1 MANNP
6 YVNKVQYGNT
16 VLIDLTGDTATAAD
30 VVSGKTFHDAT
41 GASKIGS
48 YIQPESEDNHDST
61 KSLSVLN
68 SISSELS
75 TYPDAYGFYNG
86 GIVVYQSEIHILG
99 GPKNKHYKWN
109 WSVSSWST
117 ASTMPSVFNNKN
129 ILGGAVVYNGEIH
142 VLNGTYHYAWNGSSW
157 RSVSTIPYD
166 FNYQGAAVV
175 YDGEIHIIGGNQF
188 TPKHMKWDGSSW
200 STPGSVSLINTAY
213 TCSAVVYN
221 EEIHLLYG
229 TYHRKWNGYGWSSVG
244 SLPYE
249 FNTNG
254 SAVVYNGAIHII
266 GGTPN
271 GGNTTKHRIIN
282 AASASKSITSNGT
295 YVLWGGRQET
305 AINKLITNINAGGSG
320 VITVDVPQP
329 SGNIS
334 LGTYTSNGS
343 KSANVS
349 GYATCS
355 FTVSVSSS
363 AGTPTWGK
371 STSGSPGVSVNT
383 SGYTINCTS
392 FYPMA
397 IKISEGPS
405 SSGYPYEGIIVRSSN
420 TEGSTGTGLL
430 YKTGSNNTCATMS
443 TYQSYTK
450 FYSNKVVVGTSSS
463 SRKLKSYTIY
473 GFTVS

>member
-1 MANNP
+1 MATNP

-30 VVSGKTFHDAT
+30 VVSGKTFHDRSGEQKT
-41 GASKIGS
+41 GS
-48 YIQPESEDNHDST
+48 YTPPSPSLQT
-61 KSLSVLN
+61 K
-68 SISSELS
+68 
-75 TYPDAYGFYNG
+75 T
-86 GIVVYQSEIHILG
+86 
-99 GPKNKHYKWN
+99 
-109 WSVSSWST
+109 
-117 ASTMPSVFNNKN
+117 
-129 ILGGAVVYNGEIH
+129 
-142 VLNGTYHYAWNGSSW
+142 
-157 RSVSTIPYD
+157 
-166 FNYQGAAVV
+166 
-175 YDGEIHIIGGNQF
+175 
-188 TPKHMKWDGSSW
+188 
-200 STPGSVSLINTAY
+200 
-213 TCSAVVYN
+213 
-221 EEIHLLYG
+221 
-229 TYHRKWNGYGWSSVG
+229 
-244 SLPYE
+244 
-249 FNTNG
+249 
-254 SAVVYNGAIHII
+254 
-266 GGTPN
+266 
-271 GGNTTKHRIIN
+271 
-282 AASASKSITSNGT
+282 ASASTTQQDITPDSGYDGLSKVTISAATKQSKTVTPSTSQQTVTPDSGYYGLSQVTVDAVPSEETHNTSVTASANSGNTITSNGT
-295 YVLWGGRQET
+295 YAISGT
-305 AINKLITNINAGGSG
+305 KTDSAINKLITNVKATASGS
-320 VITVDVPQP
+320 VVVNVPGP

-355 FTVSVSSS
+355 FTVNVSSS

-430 YKTGSNNTCATMS
+430 YKTGSSNTCATMS